1 VAVVVDHILIL
12 DLEQDDLVD
21 LVVEEQYPNLV
32 WVVLVAQEILR
43 VHHHRKE
50 TMVVMQTM
58 VRLDHLVILVGEAE
72 VLVLL
77 DQMDQQVVLAE
88 TEPHQQL
95 LAHQQHMLAAVVR
108 EIT

>member
-1 VAVVVDHILIL
+1 
-12 DLEQDDLVD
+12 
-21 LVVEEQYPNLV
+21 
-32 WVVLVAQEILR
+32 
-43 VHHHRKE
+43 
-50 TMVVMQTM
+50 MVVMQTM

-108 EIT
+108 EITYHQVVLGVLAAQVAVVLALQLLLEYQLLELQD